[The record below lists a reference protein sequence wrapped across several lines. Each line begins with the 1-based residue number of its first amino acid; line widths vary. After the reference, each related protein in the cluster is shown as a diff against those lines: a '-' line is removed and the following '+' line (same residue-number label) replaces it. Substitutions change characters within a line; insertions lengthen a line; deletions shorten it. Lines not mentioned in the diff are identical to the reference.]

1 MEESRSV
8 EEELRCVYVNEY
20 FGFIEAICL
29 EFGLRV
35 SG

>member
-1 MEESRSV
+1 MAESQSV

-20 FGFIEAICL
+20 FGFIEVICSD
-29 EFGLRV
+29 FGSRV